1 MSPEPSVSKRL
12 NASRISS
19 ISSSV
24 RPGRSKALRRIG
36 DFYPANFYYC
46 FDIWNI
52 WNYYYI
58 NIIEREFIYCNNS
71 EWPSMCLIVRLCH
84 SLQLKWGYMALFILF
99 IHVLAVLR
107 VLLLPYVALIEVIW
121 PLGRRLLSLLL
132 SWKMVSRKWWLRR
145 LGWLRWSHCIGSLSK
160 DVW

>member
-1 MSPEPSVSKRL
+1 MLLGSLRSRPQLDRGVRRL
-12 NASRISS
+12 CDGSETFIRPTFMFASTFEI
-19 ISSSV
+19 
-24 RPGRSKALRRIG
+24 
-36 DFYPANFYYC
+36 FE
-46 FDIWNI
+46 
-52 WNYYYI
+52 
-58 NIIEREFIYCNNS
+58 IIIIILILLREFIYCNNS

-84 SLQLKWGYMALFILF
+84 SLQLKRRYMALFILF

-132 SWKMVSRKWWLRR
+132 SWKMVSREWRLRR

-160 DVW
+160 NVW